1 MPKKKN
7 KIEIKQLKNGE
18 LIKESN
24 SLHINNPDYLL
35 TFSDLKVSDG
45 IDIIENII
53 ILRDNYIRS
62 NRKYDG
68 DEIYDEEL
76 MEITEEYKDI
86 KNIEGSYICQN
97 FNKLNYIVNSYDDIS
112 IISIIANDLYLQD
125 FFDNLKVLN
134 SKKGFVDARLNIGQI
149 ILIDKA
155 LSPKMLIQT
164 YKTATKQKAK
174 FFESLQ
180 LPLHISNI
188 TNKNDFLVV
197 ASNLPEESLNEE
209 YVMEVGLDITNMDY
223 DDERLD
229 LKEFTTRIEDAVT
242 IACEDALDSINLSP
256 GILDYFVSEGI
267 LIGDL
272 VEAASDLID
281 DQDEKLN
288 ENLEKAILDAI
299 NDINISFLLMS
310 AIQIRDDLDK
320 YRLREIS
327 LKSDKK
333 RLYNDLAFG
342 IAIANSIGGS
352 EAVLRFNHYINK
364 KPGIIYG
371 LSPILD
377 SAFAGLIAGA
387 VSKVLNE

>member
-1 MPKKKN
+1 
-7 KIEIKQLKNGE
+7 
-18 LIKESN
+18 
-24 SLHINNPDYLL
+24 
-35 TFSDLKVSDG
+35 
-45 IDIIENII
+45 
-53 ILRDNYIRS
+53 
-62 NRKYDG
+62 
-68 DEIYDEEL
+68 
-76 MEITEEYKDI
+76 
-86 KNIEGSYICQN
+86 
-97 FNKLNYIVNSYDDIS
+97 
-112 IISIIANDLYLQD
+112 
-125 FFDNLKVLN
+125 
-134 SKKGFVDARLNIGQI
+134 
-149 ILIDKA
+149 
-155 LSPKMLIQT
+155 MLIQT

-288 ENLEKAILDAI
+288 ENAYVGKYFRRIPQLDLSEKYYKI
-299 NDINISFLLMS
+299 IS
-310 AIQIRDDLDK
+310 AK
-320 YRLREIS
+320 A
-327 LKSDKK
+327 SD
-333 RLYNDLAFG
+333 
-342 IAIANSIGGS
+342 
-352 EAVLRFNHYINK
+352 E
-364 KPGIIYG
+364 
-371 LSPILD
+371 
-377 SAFAGLIAGA
+377 
-387 VSKVLNE
+387 